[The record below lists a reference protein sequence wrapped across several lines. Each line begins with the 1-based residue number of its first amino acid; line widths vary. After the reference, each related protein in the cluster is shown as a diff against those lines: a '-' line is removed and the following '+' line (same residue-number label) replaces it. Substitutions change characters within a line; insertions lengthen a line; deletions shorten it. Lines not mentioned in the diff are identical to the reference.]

1 MNWNDRLAGEDDPV
15 VARALKNFKASVDA
29 WCESAESSEAAR
41 SSPRATAN
49 VKHSWRLAAAWALG
63 CVLAASSLAGAL
75 YERQHQQERAR
86 IAAAQAAA
94 QKTAQQRQVAQLQT
108 ASAGDQDLLATV
120 DNDISR
126 AVPAAMEPLAQMMD
140 QKSADDNGTR

>member
-1 MNWNDRLAGEDDPV
+1 MNWNDRLAAEDDPEV
-15 VARALKNFKASVDA
+15 MQALGNFKASVDA
-29 WCESAESSEAAR
+29 WCESAGAAR
-41 SSPRATAN
+41 SHPRSAPNAARP
-49 VKHSWRLAAAWALG
+49 VWRLAAGWALG
-63 CVLAASSLAGAL
+63 CAVAATSVAGAL

-94 QKTAQQRQVAQLQT
+94 QKAAQQRQAAQLRT
-108 ASAGDQDLLATV
+108 TSEGDQDLLATV

-140 QKSADDNGTR
+140 SGQADNNGTK

>member
-15 VARALKNFKASVDA
+15 VAQALKNFKASVDA
-29 WCESAESSEAAR
+29 WCESAEAAQSR
-41 SSPRATAN
+41 PRTA
-49 VKHSWRLAAAWALG
+49 VKVVRHSWRLATAWALG

-75 YERQHQQERAR
+75 YERHHRQERAR
-86 IAAAQAAA
+86 IAAAQAVEQKAA
-94 QKTAQQRQVAQLQT
+94 QQQQAAQLQT

-140 QKSADDNGTR
+140 SKSADDNGTQ